1 MPYTV
6 FSGLDFLD
14 AAILAFADDGALVY
28 HNPAAADLLGLRE
41 DHLGLPMD
49 ACLGPESPIAQ
60 AVRNA
65 CRDNISITEHEIL
78 LHTAHGEAYVSITA
92 GPIEAEEAAALV
104 EVRQIDQQRRI
115 ANEERL
121 QAQQQANRE
130 LIRNLAHEIKNP
142 LGGIRGAAQLLA
154 HELHDPQ
161 MREYTQVIIEE
172 SQRLQ
177 SLLDR
182 LLTPHRL
189 PQLSEINVHEVLE
202 RVRSL
207 MLAETPNGLAVKR
220 DYDTSVPPLIGD
232 REQLIQ
238 AVLNI
243 VRNAVQAMAGV
254 GEILLR
260 TRIARQITL
269 NRKRFPLAIMVQII
283 DNGPG
288 IPEALK
294 ETLFYPL
301 VSGRPGGTGIGL
313 HLAHTFVTQH
323 HGTVDF
329 ESRPGYTCFTLH
341 LPLNGW
347 PAPRNIPADSAGDD
361 GPAHAARP
369 RS

>member
-1 MPYTV
+1 MTPTPSA
-6 FSGLDFLD
+6 FAGLDFLD
-14 AAILAFADDGALVY
+14 AAVLATHDDGSLVY
-28 HNPAAADLLGLRE
+28 FNPIAADLLGLR
-41 DHLGLPMD
+41 DDFIGAPLTQ
-49 ACLGPESPIAQ
+49 CLGPDN
-60 AVRNA
+60 AVVTALENA
-65 CRDNISITEHEIL
+65 GRGNITLTEHEIL
-78 LHTAHGEAYVSITA
+78 LHSTHGEIYVSLTA
-92 GPIEAEEAAALV
+92 SPIDGPAGSAIAEI
-104 EVRQIDQQRRI
+104 RQIDQQRKI

-142 LGGIRGAAQLLA
+142 LGGIRGAAQLLSR
-154 HELHDPQ
+154 ELHDAHLK
-161 MREYTQVIIEE
+161 EYTQVIIEE

-189 PQLSEINVHEVLE
+189 PQLGELSIHEVLE

-220 DYDTSVPPLIGD
+220 DYDTSLPNLIGD

-243 VRNAVQAMAGV
+243 MRNAIQAMAGV
-254 GEILLR
+254 GEIMLR
-260 TRIARQITL
+260 TRVARQVTL
-269 NRKRFPLAIMVQII
+269 NRQRYPIAVQIQII

-288 IPEALK
+288 IPEHLK
-294 ETLFYPL
+294 DTLFYPL

-313 HLAHTFVTQH
+313 HLAHTFISQH
-323 HGTVDF
+323 HGTIDF
-329 ESRPGYTCFTLH
+329 DSRPGYTCFNLL

-347 PAPRNIPADSAGDD
+347 QNETALTTKATEHP
-361 GPAHAARP
+361 
-369 RS
+369 

>member
-1 MPYTV
+1 MPLTA
-6 FSGLDFLD
+6 FNGLDLLD
-14 AAILAFADDGALVY
+14 AAILALAADGTLVH
-28 HNPAAADLLGLRE
+28 HNPAAADLLGLRDE
-41 DHLGLPMD
+41 QIGLPLE
-49 ACLGPESPIAQ
+49 ACLGAEHVIVQ
-60 AVRNA
+60 AARTA
-65 CRDNISITEHEIL
+65 CRDNLSITEHEIL
-78 LHTAHGEAYVSITA
+78 LHTLQGEAYVSLTA
-92 GPIEAEEAAALV
+92 SPIEHRTAVALV
-104 EVRQIDQQRRI
+104 EIRQIDQQRRI

-142 LGGIRGAAQLLA
+142 LGGIRGAAQLLE
-154 HELHDPQ
+154 HELTEPH

-177 SLLDR
+177 TLLDR

-189 PQLSEINVHEVLE
+189 PRLSELNVHEVLE

-207 MLAETPNGLAVKR
+207 VLAETPNGLAVKR
-220 DYDTSVPPLIGD
+220 DYDTSVPHLIGD

-238 AVLNI
+238 ATLNI

-254 GEILLR
+254 GEIVLR
-260 TRIARQITL
+260 TRIARQVTL
-269 NRKRFPLAIMVQII
+269 NRRRFALAIMVQIV

-288 IPEALK
+288 IPESLK

-313 HLAHTFVTQH
+313 HLAHTFITQH
-323 HGTVDF
+323 HGTVEF
-329 ESRPGYTCFTLH
+329 ESRAGHTCFTLH

-347 PAPRNIPADSAGDD
+347 PALP
-361 GPAHAARP
+361 HAKDHA
-369 RS
+369 